1 MNKIILSSD
10 KRSINFQNFQNFHCH
25 DVKNYQQLFKTDDVL
40 KKATELAQN
49 NLKTL
54 KFLNK

>member
-10 KRSINFQNFQNFHCH
+10 KRSINFQNFHCH

-40 KKATELAQN
+40 KKATELAQK

>member
-1 MNKIILSSD
+1 MNKTISSSD
-10 KRSINFQNFQNFHCH
+10 KKSINLQNFHCH

-40 KKATELAQN
+40 KKATELAQK

-54 KFLNK
+54 TFLNR

>member
-1 MNKIILSSD
+1 MNKTISGTD
-10 KRSINFQNFQNFHCH
+10 KRSINFQNFHCH

-40 KKATELAQN
+40 KKATELAQK

-54 KFLNK
+54 TFLNR